1 MPDLSTVRKFNT
13 AWAPAY
19 TPVGI
24 FVGGTSGIGQ
34 GIVEAFA
41 RHTKGN
47 AHIVIVGRS
56 SAAAKAILADLP
68 PASTG
73 ADVTRDFVSC
83 DLTSIASVKRVAVS
97 LAERFPRIN
106 LLITTAGAVNFEST
120 ITSEGLEVSM
130 ALWYYARWA
139 LVAGLL
145 PAIRGA
151 HTAGEDA
158 RVMAVFSAGQ
168 GAELDMSDLGLKKAL
183 KPVRDF
189 GGFAKA
195 GGQASTYIDLMFKVY
210 AARNP
215 GITFVHAFPG
225 LVITP
230 HLKRHAKALSLTPE
244 FVATCRSIEVCGEHQ
259 LYALL
264 KAPAGA
270 SRTGKDGDDIGMD
283 LPATE
288 EVQQTLWQHTEEVI
302 GGIE

>member
-1 MPDLSTVRKFNT
+1 MPDLSTVREFNT
-13 AWAPAY
+13 TWAPSY

-34 GIVEAFA
+34 GIVESFA

-56 SAAAKAILADLP
+56 AAAAAAILAGLP
-68 PASTG
+68 PAPIG
-73 ADVTRDFVSC
+73 AGATRDFVPC
-83 DLTSIASVKRVAVS
+83 DLTSIASVKRVAAS
-97 LAERFPRIN
+97 LGARFPRIN
-106 LLITTAGAVNFEST
+106 LLVTTAGTITFEST
-120 ITSEGLEVSM
+120 ITSEGLEATTAV
-130 ALWYYARWA
+130 WYYARWA

-145 PAIRGA
+145 PAIRAA
-151 HTAGEDA
+151 HAAGEDA
-158 RVMAVFSAGQ
+158 RIMAVFSAGQ
-168 GAELDMSDLGLKKAL
+168 GTALDLDDLGLKKAL

-189 GGFAKA
+189 AEFRAVGSQG
-195 GGQASTYIDLMFKVY
+195 STYVDLMFKDY

-215 GITFVHAFPG
+215 GITFVHAHPG
-225 LVITP
+225 LVDTP
-230 HLKRHAKALSLTPE
+230 LIKNVPLPHEMLATAK
-244 FVATCRSIEVCGEHQ
+244 SIEVCGEHQ

-270 SRTGKDGDDIGMD
+270 SRTGQDGDDIGMD

-288 EVQQTLWQHTEEVI
+288 EVQRILWQHTEEVI

>member
-13 AWAPAY
+13 AWTPAY

-34 GIVEAFA
+34 GIAEAFA

-56 SAAAKAILADLP
+56 SAAAAAILAGLP

-73 ADVTRDFVSC
+73 ADVTRD
-83 DLTSIASVKRVAVS
+83 R
-97 LAERFPRIN
+97 LARRALPAHQ
-106 LLITTAGAVNFEST
+106 LLVTTAGTVNLEST
-120 ITSEGLEVSM
+120 ITSEGLEWSM

-139 LVAGLL
+139 LIAGLL
-145 PAIRGA
+145 PTIRSA
-151 HTAGEDA
+151 HAAGEDA

-168 GAELDMSDLGLKKAL
+168 GVELDMTDLGLKKAM
-183 KPVRDF
+183 KPVRNLF
-189 GGFAKA
+189 EWMKA
-195 GGQASTYIDLMFKVY
+195 GGQASTYIDLMFKEY
-210 AARNP
+210 AAKNP
-215 GITFVHAFPG
+215 GITFVHTYPG
-225 LVITP
+225 LVVTP
-230 HLKRHAKALSLTPE
+230 HLTRHQKDLSLTPE
-244 FVATCRSIEVCGEHQ
+244 ILATCKSIEVSGEHQ

-264 KAPAGA
+264 KAPVGA
-270 SRTGKDGDDIGMD
+270 SRTGQDGDDIGME

-288 EVQQTLWQHTEEVI
+288 EVQRTLWQHTEEVI